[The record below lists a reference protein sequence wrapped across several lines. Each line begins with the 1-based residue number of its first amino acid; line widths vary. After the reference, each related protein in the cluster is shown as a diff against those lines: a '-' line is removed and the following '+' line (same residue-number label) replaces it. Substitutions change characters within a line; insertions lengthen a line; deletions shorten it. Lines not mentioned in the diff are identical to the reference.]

1 MKQMGGM
8 KITTRT
14 TSIKTDALGDDVF
27 KVPEGFT
34 IVK

>member
-1 MKQMGGM
+1 M

-14 TSIKTDALGDDVF
+14 TSIKADALSDDLF
-27 KVPEGFT
+27 KVPEGYT